1 MIRSKLLFSLLL
13 AGLALTAVS
22 VASPANALP
31 SSTICDPHSYG
42 AKVDGVSK
50 DTAAIQAAIDACEQ
64 RGGGTVRLS
73 AGTWLSAP
81 IVLKSNITLQLD
93 KGATLLGSSDH
104 QDYPAKTEFR
114 VPGRWSLVS
123 ATEATNVSITGEGV
137 IDGAGESWWQE
148 ARAVGE
154 HGVMGSDH
162 TRPRLVV
169 FDHCRH
175 VLVEGVTIQNSPMWQ
190 LVPYYSDDVTI
201 RNVRVLAPQHSPNT
215 DAIDPFSSSHVVIDH
230 VYADVGDDDVA
241 IKSGKANSEG
251 PDDPSRDITITDCT
265 FLHGHGLSVG
275 SEIAGGAQN
284 IHAERIHFDGTDNG
298 IRIKANRD
306 RGSDV
311 SALTFRDIDMK
322 NVKNAIIISEYY
334 PKILPPD
341 PDPAQPVT
349 RLTPHFHNIT
359 LENVTA
365 TDIVSAGAIAGL
377 PEAPIRGVIMKNVR
391 IEAQHGLA
399 ISNAR
404 RLRRKSRSRPATDRP
419 SSRRPEGSSRSN
431 DGRNAAASPLQN
443 DVGEGWTAVEIF
455 RTHDWFISNHRLR
468 NGGLSR
474 AGSRRIEPADQP
486 FARSRLN
493 IRRCDHRPAPW
504 V

>member
-1 MIRSKLLFSLLL
+1 MIRRAAFALWAFSGMLLTALL
-13 AGLALTAVS
+13 AAAPTAAATV
-22 VASPANALP
+22 
-31 SSTICDPHSYG
+31 CDPHSYG
-42 AKVDGVSK
+42 ARVDGTVK
-50 DTAAIQAAIDACEQ
+50 DTAAIQKAIDACEQ
-64 RGGGTVRLS
+64 RGGGIVRLS

-81 IVLKSNITLQLD
+81 IVLKSDITLEIE
-93 KGATLLGSSDH
+93 KGATLLGSADH
-104 QDYPAKTEFR
+104 GDYPAKTEFR
-114 VPGRWSLVS
+114 APGLQSLVS
-123 ATEATNVSITGEGV
+123 ATDAANVSITGEGT

-148 ARAVGE
+148 ARTFGD

-169 FDHCRH
+169 FDHCKH

-201 RNVRVLAPQHSPNT
+201 RNIKVLAPQHSPNT
-215 DAIDPFSSSHVVIDH
+215 DAIDPFSSSNVRIEHVF
-230 VYADVGDDDVA
+230 ADVGDDDVA

-275 SEIAGGAQN
+275 SEIAGGARN

-306 RGSDV
+306 RGNDV
-311 SALTFRDIDMK
+311 GGLSFRDIDMK
-322 NVKNAIIISEYY
+322 NVKNAVIVSEYY
-334 PKILPPD
+334 PKVLPPD

-349 RLTPHFHNIT
+349 RLTPHFHDIT

-377 PEAPIRGVIMKNVR
+377 PEAPVRNVILKNVR

-399 ISNAR
+399 ISNADVTGD
-404 RLRRKSRSRPATDRP
+404 KVTVQAS
-419 SSRRPEGSSRSN
+419 
-431 DGRNAAASPLQN
+431 DGTGIIKAAGGN
-443 DVGEGWTAVEIF
+443 VTF
-455 RTHDWFISNHRLR
+455 R
-468 NGGLSR
+468 
-474 AGSRRIEPADQP
+474 
-486 FARSRLN
+486 
-493 IRRCDHRPAPW
+493 
-504 V
+504 